1 MPINKGY
8 MFWNPVIP
16 DGFYY
21 VKLLNIELE
30 EIEGY
35 SRPLIHARLKIVP
48 RYSDEINGL
57 ELSSIIHTTENSN
70 GLWEAFCNTFMITN
84 CDYDGA
90 VGRFG
95 SVIVQEKKYESTKF
109 GQVSYCR
116 QPHMVRSMCLSM
128 QEEDEHGEI
137 PW

>member
-21 VKLLNIELE
+21 VKLINIELE
-30 EIEGY
+30 DVDGS

-48 RYSDEINGL
+48 RYCDEINGL
-57 ELSSIIHTTENSN
+57 ELSSIIHATEHAN
-70 GLWEAFCNTFMITN
+70 GLWDAFCNTFMIAN
-84 CDYDGA
+84 CDYDEA

-95 SVIVQEKKYESTKF
+95 SVIVQEKTYGSTKF

-128 QEEDEHGEI
+128 QDEDEHGEI